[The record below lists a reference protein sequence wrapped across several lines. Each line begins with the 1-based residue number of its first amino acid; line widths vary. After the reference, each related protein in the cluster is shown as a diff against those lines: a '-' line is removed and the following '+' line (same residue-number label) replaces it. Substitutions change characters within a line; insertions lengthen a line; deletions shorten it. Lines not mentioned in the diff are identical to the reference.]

1 MNAGNMSRILRWCV
15 VFGIGLQVSTAVA
28 SEFGS
33 LPPLQAKLPT
43 QSSSCGGGRR
53 PLTPHTTST
62 PNPPRLALF
71 ATSQSV
77 LFSTRKSGSNLPN
90 SVSTENSILS
100 RHRFMPFSHAPPTP
114 KSKLFMLTPEN
125 RELISTLASLSFWP
139 DASYINEVVSWIIGL
154 SFVFVGASLLAS
166 KPNADQ
172 QQQQLAFVTTGAD
185 AIANETNNN
194 EDDVLLT
201 PGTYADSNS
210 AERLVTDTVVA
221 KASEAFDSTDF
232 ENEPHLSPELE
243 DVEAAFEVAL
253 LANAAH
259 AMADAAEKE
268 NRQSKAAMLERERE
282 LEWIERHGEGESN
295 LGMIVPSSNI
305 RSKEKFQRS
314 LLAAQLANKS
324 NLRAKK
330 QEAFQRSLLSS
341 RIAYDVKSKENFVGQ
356 QLNEEATESSVSES
370 VTDDFG
376 IIDDLQF
383 GVEIAQEAEYDGMN
397 ENVVGM
403 DDDKAAHTSDESD
416 ESIVLGHDASENSQ
430 PSEGALQVET
440 AIFVNN
446 DNSQLVV
453 QAKTISIL
461 DQSRKDSVQAVRK
474 YIHQKAIEK
483 TKQKMMLRNT
493 DGGESAAVNNVE
505 SINADAD
512 DQSDEI
518 SGKELAPD
526 SGSVMKLFNKRAL
539 IRRMPRRRRLL
550 VVALGLVITRRLFL
564 AYFGNALSMI

>member
-1 MNAGNMSRILRWCV
+1 
-15 VFGIGLQVSTAVA
+15 
-28 SEFGS
+28 
-33 LPPLQAKLPT
+33 
-43 QSSSCGGGRR
+43 
-53 PLTPHTTST
+53 
-62 PNPPRLALF
+62 
-71 ATSQSV
+71 
-77 LFSTRKSGSNLPN
+77 
-90 SVSTENSILS
+90 
-100 RHRFMPFSHAPPTP
+100 MPFSHAPPTP

-282 LEWIERHGEGESN
+282 LEWIERHGEGGSN
-295 LGMIVPSSNI
+295 VGMIMPSS
-305 RSKEKFQRS
+305 SKEKFQRS

-324 NLRAKK
+324 TLRAKK

-341 RIAYDVKSKENFVGQ
+341 RIAYDIKSKENIAGQ
-356 QLNEEATESSVSES
+356 QRFEEAMELECSSVSER
-370 VTDDFG
+370 VIG
-376 IIDDLQF
+376 DLGAVENEQF
-383 GVEIAQEAEYDGMN
+383 GVDSVQETHFDGNN
-397 ENVVGM
+397 ENMVGM
-403 DDDKAAHTSDESD
+403 DDIAAKSSESD
-416 ESIVLGHDASENSQ
+416 ESIVLGDDASKNIQRTEESIDIEAA
-430 PSEGALQVET
+430 S
-440 AIFVNN
+440 FVND
-446 DNSQLVV
+446 DNAQLVAQV
-453 QAKTISIL
+453 STMSII

-483 TKQKMMLRNT
+483 TKQKMMLRNNI
-493 DGGESAAVNNVE
+493 DGGEIVAANNVE
-505 SINADAD
+505 SIDTAAD
-512 DQSDEI
+512 DQPDEM
-518 SGKELAPD
+518 SVKELAPN